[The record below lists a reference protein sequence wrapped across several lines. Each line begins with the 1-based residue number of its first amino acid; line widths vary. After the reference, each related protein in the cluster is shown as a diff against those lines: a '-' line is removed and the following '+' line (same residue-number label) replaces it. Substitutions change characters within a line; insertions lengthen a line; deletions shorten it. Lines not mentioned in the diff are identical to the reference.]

1 MRREKERIDVLVQR
15 PVMSSAP
22 SRSLRASV
30 TRDRTGDGKFGTM
43 TWREEEI
50 EAEPGRGKVLRAHGV
65 ARTGHRAYFYY
76 VILSFLFP
84 SSSAV
89 IPVCTPISASTD
101 HLNVRLSTCGG
112 RQLCVRATYFCKSL
126 VRYRP
131 PHLPGG
137 ACPAAQLNRAGAT
150 TSPQYLSYAV
160 W

>member
-89 IPVCTPISASTD
+89 TVCTPISASTD
-101 HLNVRLSTCGG
+101 HLNASLPAEGG
-112 RQLCVRATYFCKSL
+112 SCVCAPRTF
-126 VRYRP
+126 VN
-131 PHLPGG
+131 H
-137 ACPAAQLNRAGAT
+137 
-150 TSPQYLSYAV
+150 